1 MEIFLFTEVNI
12 GALRGLRKEHK
23 MVEQH
28 SVQPGSSTEKQTYP
42 IKEIA
47 GILGISER
55 TAYHICSK
63 TKDFKVMRLGRT
75 IRVQKASFD
84 AWFTSS
90 E

>member
-1 MEIFLFTEVNI
+1 M
-12 GALRGLRKEHK
+12 RGLRKERK
-23 MVEQH
+23 MENQH
-28 SVQPGSSTEKQTYP
+28 NVQPGSSTEKKTYT

-47 GILGISER
+47 DILGISER

-75 IRVQKASFD
+75 IRVHKASFD